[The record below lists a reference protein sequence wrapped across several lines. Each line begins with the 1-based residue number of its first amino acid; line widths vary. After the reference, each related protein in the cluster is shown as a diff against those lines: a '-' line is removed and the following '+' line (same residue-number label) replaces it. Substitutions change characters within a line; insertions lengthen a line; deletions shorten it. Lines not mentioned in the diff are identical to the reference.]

1 MQEFRFKKMSK
12 GEGSDGVEAARWLI
26 EEQGSRRMKKSAS
39 ETEALDSAGG
49 KRADLAVEEF
59 GEFELVGKLG
69 DAITG
74 GCEGKVIEPA
84 EEH

>member
-1 MQEFRFKKMSK
+1 
-12 GEGSDGVEAARWLI
+12 
-26 EEQGSRRMKKSAS
+26 
-39 ETEALDSAGG
+39 
-49 KRADLAVEEF
+49 
-59 GEFELVGKLG
+59 LVGKLG